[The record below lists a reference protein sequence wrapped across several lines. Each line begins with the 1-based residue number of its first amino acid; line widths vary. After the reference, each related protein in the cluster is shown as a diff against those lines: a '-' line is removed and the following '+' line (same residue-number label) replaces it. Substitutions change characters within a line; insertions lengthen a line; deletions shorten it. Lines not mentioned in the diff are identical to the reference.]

1 MKTKEFLIWIYE
13 RLVNVYGENPNVDYM
28 RRLKTIID
36 SL

>member
-1 MKTKEFLIWIYE
+1 MTTKEFLIWIYE
-13 RLVNVYGENPNVDYM
+13 RLVNVYRENPNTDYM